1 MVQKAFLAS
10 FEGKQAESAQFA
22 EKALRF
28 LPEEEGFLRG
38 MMMQVRASTLWASDP
53 LGAIAGYG
61 EALPVQRAVG
71 NANLLASAPVQPGR
85 LPGSG
90 RSSGRRQS
98 ALTREALDLYEPGQR
113 AAKPMLGFAWR
124 ALAEVAYGAGTRSP
138 SPSPAAGSRSSP
150 PTAW

>member
-1 MVQKAFLAS
+1 MAALPAAYAGDGLRGHALIQKALLRLDDGEDFLFSFCMVQKAFLAS

-71 NANLLASAPVQPGR
+71 NANLLASALCNLAVFQ
-85 LPGSG
+85 
-90 RSSGRRQS
+90 
-98 ALTREALDLYEPGQR
+98 AAAGQVADAER
-113 AAKPMLGFAWR
+113 AAPR
-124 ALAEVAYGAGTRSP
+124 GAGFV
-138 SPSPAAGSRSSP
+138 
-150 PTAW
+150 